1 MPIFVACLLLAAQDD
16 PEGVAFFESRVR
28 PVLVDA
34 CYSCH
39 SEKAPKLKGGLRVD
53 SRAELLK
60 GGDTGPAVVPGKPD
74 ESLLLKAVKRL
85 DPDLAMPPKK
95 ALPARDVEAL
105 EAWIRRGAPM
115 PKEVAAAPA
124 GADFWAFRPL
134 KDTPGAS
141 IDSLLRAKLQEKG
154 LAMSPPADRRT
165 LLRRLSFG
173 LTGLPPENLD
183 EDPDA
188 AVERM
193 LASTSYGERW
203 ARHWLDLAR
212 FAETHGFE
220 YNKVRANAWPYRDW
234 LIRAFNEDLPYDRF
248 VKAQLAG
255 DAGGT
260 AEGVTAAAFLVAGA
274 WDEVGHKQQSAVMR
288 ARVREEEL
296 EDLIATVGQTFL
308 GLTVNCARC
317 HNHKFAPIRQEEYF
331 RWKSV
336 FEGVVAGERPLPD
349 PRAAEIEREL
359 AGLKGRPA
367 PIARWD
373 FEKDGKDVLGSLH
386 AELLGGASVAGGRL
400 RLDGQG
406 AHAKTGGIR
415 KELSAKTL
423 EVRLALPTRAQG
435 GGGAISVEAG
445 VEFDSLVFGE
455 RQPGK
460 WMAGSAFFRRTRD
473 LEAPEEDASEGQ
485 LVHLA
490 AAYHPDGTIALYR
503 NGRPYGQP
511 YKKSSTPV
519 VFQAHEARV
528 LFGLRH
534 SGGGKAFLAAEIEDA
549 ALYDRALSAA
559 EVLAAYEGQAP
570 DPAAEARRRVLSEEL
585 ATLRKGVASAKA
597 TAYPSTAWVG
607 TRVQPESPT
616 KRLLRGDVE
625 KPAEVVA
632 PGGLEVLGQGAFGL
646 PPDAPEAERRVRFAD
661 WIASSPQAA
670 RTIVNRVWHLH
681 FGRGLVATTNDLGPT
696 GELPSHPELLDW
708 LALRFLEDGMSLKKL
723 HRRIVSSEAYRQ
735 GSRADAAALARDADN
750 KWLWRWAP
758 RRLEAEAIRDAMLHA
773 AGRLQPDPGGPSAR
787 PFDVLQQSG
796 TTYFA
801 LKDAPEFDRRSVYR
815 FNAISGKDTLLDAFD
830 APDPG
835 LRASERRAT
844 STPLQALVLLNDPFV
859 RRMAATLAERVK
871 GDVALA
877 YRLTLGREPSPEE
890 AARAEATAK
899 RHGMSTVAWALFNSA
914 EFIHVR

>member
-1 MPIFVACLLLAAQDD
+1 MSWILILLLAQGD
-16 PEGVAFFESRVR
+16 PEGVAFFESKVR
-28 PVLVDA
+28 PVLVEK

-39 SEKAPKLKGGLRVD
+39 SAKAPKIKGGLRVD
-53 SRAELLK
+53 TPEDLLK

-74 ESLLLKAVKRL
+74 QSLLLKAVRRS
-85 DPDLAMPPKK
+85 DPDLVMPPKETL
-95 ALPARDVEAL
+95 AARAVEDL
-105 EAWIRRGAPM
+105 DAWIRRGAPM
-115 PKEVAAAPA
+115 PAAATSSA
-124 GADFWAFRPL
+124 GADFWTFQPL
-134 KDTPGAS
+134 RDTPGAS
-141 IDSLLRAKLQEKG
+141 IDSLLRAKLKEKG
-154 LAMSPPADRRT
+154 LGMSPPADRRT
-165 LLRRLSFG
+165 LLRRIAFG
-173 LTGLPPENLD
+173 LTGLPPENL
-183 EDPDA
+183 EEEVDA
-188 AVERM
+188 AIER
-193 LASTSYGERW
+193 LLGSTAYGERW

-220 YNKVRANAWPYRDW
+220 YNKVRPNAWPYRDW
-234 LIRAFNEDLPYDRF
+234 LIRAFNADLPYDRF
-248 VKAQLAG
+248 VRAQIAG
-255 DAGGT
+255 DVLDEPDGT
-260 AEGVTAAAFLVAGA
+260 TAAAFLVCGA

-296 EDLIATVGQTFL
+296 EDVIATVGQTFL

-336 FEGVVAGERPLPD
+336 FEGVVSGERPLPD

-373 FEKDGKDVLGSLH
+373 FEGDARDALGALH
-386 AELLGGASVAGGRL
+386 AELLAGAKVEGGRL

-406 AHAKTGGIR
+406 AHAKTQGIR
-415 KELSAKTL
+415 KDLIAKTL

-445 VEFDSLVFGE
+445 VEFDSLVFAE
-455 RQPGK
+455 REPGK
-460 WMAGSAFFRRTRD
+460 WMAGSTFFRRTRD
-473 LEAPEEDASEGQ
+473 LEGPGEDAEAGQ

-490 AAYHPDGTIALYR
+490 AAYHADGTIALYR

-511 YKKSSTPV
+511 YKKSATPV
-519 VFQAHEARV
+519 VYRAHEARV

-534 SGGGKAFLAAEIEDA
+534 SGGGKAFLEAEIEDA
-549 ALYDRALSAA
+549 ALYDRALSPD
-559 EVLAAYEGQAP
+559 EVLACFEGRAP
-570 DPAAEARRRVLSEEL
+570 DPDAEARRRVLADEL
-585 ATLRKGVASAKA
+585 AKLRQGK
-597 TAYPSTAWVG
+597 PSTAWVG
-607 TRVQPESPT
+607 TRAQPEAPT

-632 PGGLEVLGQGAFGL
+632 PGGLEALGQGAFGMS
-646 PPDAPEAERRVRFAD
+646 PDAPEGERRVRFAA
-661 WIASSPQAA
+661 WIAGSPQAA

-681 FGRGLVATTNDLGPT
+681 FGRGLVSTTNDLGPT

-723 HRRIVSSEAYRQ
+723 HRRILASEAYRQ
-735 GSRADAAALARDADN
+735 GSRANAAALAVDADD

-758 RRLEAEAIRDAMLHA
+758 RRLEAEAIRDAMLAA
-773 AGRLQPDPGGPSAR
+773 AGRLAPDPGGASFK
-787 PFDVLQQSG
+787 PFDVQSQSG

-801 LKDAPEFDRRSVYR
+801 LKDAPDFDRRSVYR
-815 FNAISGKDTLLDAFD
+815 FNAISGKDVLLDAFD

-835 LRASERRAT
+835 LRVSERRAT

-877 YRLTLGREPSPEE
+877 WRLTLGRDPSADE
-890 AARAEATAK
+890 AARAAATANE
-899 RHGMSTVAWALFNSA
+899 HGMSTVAWALFNSA
-914 EFIHVR
+914 EFLHVR